1 MLTYCNIN
9 VWEMGKILSTIKHPF
24 RNFNLESRAHKIIGQ
39 SKPIPAPKFEKDE
52 LDLQRLQ
59 KQYPE
64 VFKEGL
70 RKDEQL
76 DQHLK
81 DVYVVSHDP
90 VSEIKQPQNP
100 NRPLPQDR
108 SQPDMYLFGHKEPEK
123 VPLGKI
129 LLRNALK
136 FISQHQGDPKLHTA
150 ENISKVYKLPESTVS
165 NILKYYRVFEI
176 YVPENVKKTKG
187 KFAAPSKP
195 SSYVTKDISKLLPS
209 SDFNKKND
217 S

>member
-1 MLTYCNIN
+1 
-9 VWEMGKILSTIKHPF
+9 MGKILSTIKHPF

-123 VPLGKI
+123 VPLG
-129 LLRNALK
+129 
-136 FISQHQGDPKLHTA
+136 DPKLHTA